1 MAAEM
6 ADHHGTAFLILGSID
21 PHFCQICPISSFF
34 LPIVFDALSETE
46 NTLGEAR

>member
-6 ADHHGTAFLILGSID
+6 ADHHGTAFWFWD
-21 PHFCQICPISSFF
+21 RPIRIFARFVQYPLF

-46 NTLGEAR
+46 KTLGEAR